1 MTWTITLTDGV
12 NSVDLN
18 DGSSY
23 RTTFLSAPTPALRAS
38 FAGAGN
44 PFRAGRSLSR
54 MPVHENREVRVG
66 VTLMGGTSDGL
77 ANLIEDVN
85 AQSRRAHEWSGLGI
99 GTRTQLKL
107 QWDSATNPVY
117 FNVVT
122 ASFDAIGEGS
132 HSSFLRVSKTLR
144 DRVLTL
150 ECEPYAVGADET
162 ISNYAR
168 DADFEVAGTA
178 LAGWTE

>member
-1 MTWTITLTDGV
+1 MMGFRSARLMLGVVVTIAVL
-12 NSVDLN
+12 L
-18 DGSSY
+18 
-23 RTTFLSAPTPALRAS
+23 
-38 FAGAGN
+38 AG
-44 PFRAGRSLSR
+44 
-54 MPVHENREVRVG
+54 
-66 VTLMGGTSDGL
+66 
-77 ANLIEDVN
+77 DVN

-150 ECEPYAVGADET
+150 ECERAGIRSSDARHIGCVFRRLSTRKVIECVGFVRRSKGHGSAGGRLWRL
-162 ISNYAR
+162 AR
-168 DADFEVAGTA
+168 HESV
-178 LAGWTE
+178 